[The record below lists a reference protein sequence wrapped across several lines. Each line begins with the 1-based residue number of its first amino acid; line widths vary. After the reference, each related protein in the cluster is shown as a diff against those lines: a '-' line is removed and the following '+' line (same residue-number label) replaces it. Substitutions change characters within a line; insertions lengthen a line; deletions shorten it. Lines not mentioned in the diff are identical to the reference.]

1 MLRPSLRTLVRPL
14 LCALPLAALLV
25 RPLPAAEAKLEGAE
39 WKQVETEMARLFT
52 PLPGKPGFGADKLTL
67 VELLLKDGEARS
79 WRMLSDV
86 LVGECTLW
94 LDAHK
99 AVRETED
106 KIFPT
111 LRKATKDRTKEEEEA
126 MFKAQAALP
135 ALEETARTEREVLD
149 KVVQAVAGAPAA
161 LKQNL
166 FGRAKG
172 PADWFLRA
180 AVAQVAAADP
190 LEKDSAAFLVRSLA
204 PSSEKDPRVRAA
216 ALYALM
222 PFPEGAEEHVIGR
235 LADPD
240 WTVQILALRIV
251 KEKKVTRAIPHLIAT
266 LERANPRMQE
276 ELGVVLKELT
286 GENFDAF
293 ADVWARWWEENKAKF
308 EGKEI
313 VKVGARP
320 SNPAQDPTLYGLPI
334 KSDRVLFIIDISGSM
349 KDPTKN
355 DNDKPPPTGAVT
367 PKDGEKPVEP
377 PEQLMSGPKIDVAKH
392 ELKKAIEKLPKT
404 AKFSMIA
411 YNHATLVWKD
421 VPVDAS
427 PANKEDAYKWIRDFK
442 PSGSTYTDGALR
454 TAFRIAGLGAIDKA
468 YPEVLVDTIVLVSDG
483 APTDNA
489 PDASKLMDHSII
501 LQHVREWNA
510 QKRVVIHCI
519 AVDMTHGNDFMQK
532 LAAENGGHF
541 VDR

>member
-1 MLRPSLRTLVRPL
+1 MLRPSLRLL

-39 WKQVETEMARLFT
+39 WKQVESEMARLFT

-172 PADWFLRA
+172 PADWILRA

-216 ALYALM
+216 ALYALL
-222 PFPEGAEEHVIGR
+222 PFPAGAEEHVIGR

-293 ADVWARWWEENKAKF
+293 ADVWARWWDENKAKF
-308 EGKEI
+308 EGKES

-355 DNDKPPPTGAVT
+355 DNDKPPPTGAIT

-442 PSGSTYTDGALR
+442 PSGSTFTDGALR

-489 PDASKLMDHSII
+489 PDASKLMDHNII